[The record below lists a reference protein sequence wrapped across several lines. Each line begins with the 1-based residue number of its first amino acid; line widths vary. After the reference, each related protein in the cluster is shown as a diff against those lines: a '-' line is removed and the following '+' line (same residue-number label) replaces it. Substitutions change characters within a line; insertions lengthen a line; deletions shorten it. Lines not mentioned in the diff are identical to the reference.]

1 MSMIQSI
8 NTKSPVFILTLLLC
22 LLSMPAMAKMP
33 TPPKGIFVLSKQK
46 FPASEAPM
54 PDYIDGYTMRIGWRD
69 MEKSPGIYNFSRII
83 DNIEYLQ
90 GQGKRLNLEIFA
102 AMAPDDL
109 TLDEAQTFPMQLGQF
124 NGNAPLPWNE
134 PAMLRWEKFLQALAN
149 TPVYELN
156 SKAKIPLKDHPTLVM
171 LDAPILGLQGIR
183 NIKGEVTGHADY
195 TREKLITA
203 ITRSIHASR
212 NAFPHDYGFTAFF
225 KIKDS
230 DIENPLD
237 EAIYE
242 ALKTEFMDTDIGL
255 GLMQELWSDTAPMK
269 DKLGK
274 FLARVEAPNIV
285 VLQAL
290 TSWAKP
296 FSKNSTATAS
306 GNPAFAFQQAW
317 DQYHVRFFEI
327 YPADVIAFPDILQE
341 WSAKIKSD

>member
-1 MSMIQSI
+1 MKTFKNI
-8 NTKSPVFILTLLLC
+8 NTKNSVFIWALLLC
-22 LLSMPAMAKMP
+22 LFSAPAMAEIP
-33 TPPKGIFVLSKQK
+33 IPPKGIFVLSKQGL
-46 FPASEAPM
+46 PASEAPM

-69 MEKSPGIYNFSRII
+69 LEKKPGLYNFNRII
-83 DNIEYLQ
+83 DNVEYLQ

-124 NGNAPLPWNE
+124 NGNAPLPWSE
-134 PAMLRWEKFLQALAN
+134 PAMQRWEKFLQALAN
-149 TPVYELN
+149 TPVYDLTRK
-156 SKAKIPLKDHPTLVM
+156 SKIPLKDHPTLVM
-171 LDAPILGLQGIR
+171 VDAPIVGMQSVR
-183 NIKGEVTGHADY
+183 NIKGEVTGHTDY
-195 TREKLITA
+195 TRDKLMNA
-203 ITRSIHASR
+203 IIRSIHASR
-212 NAFPHDYGFTAFF
+212 DAFPHDYGFTAFF
-225 KIKDS
+225 KIKDN

-242 ALKTEFMDTDIGL
+242 ALKTEFLDTDIGL

-327 YPADVIAFPDILQE
+327 YPADVIAFPDILRE